1 MSDSPRRASGGV
13 VRTAF
18 IVIGAVWSGQAQAE
32 GANDVA
38 PAPTAAAASER
49 TPVAANDA
57 QDDLP
62 LVAPVLRLGLLAYGR
77 GEEKNGCSG
86 ACTGFAPDN
95 ASYSHGP
102 ALGIGGEALFTV
114 FRQWRFGPSLFYVLP
129 NHVDIDG
136 ASGGFGIGSDL
147 TLDAAAEF
155 APRIARHFRIL
166 PRIQGGLLV
175 LFPDGELKSSLEAVR
190 TYCPSNVA
198 RGCGSLGDTV
208 VGWNLAVG
216 AGALY
221 SVLPHLRLRV
231 DVLAQYYSVGL
242 YDIGASLL
250 RNSIDVSERLSGAR
264 LFVTV
269 GAEY

>member
-1 MSDSPRRASGGV
+1 MNPRVVRAALVVVSAAWCGEAGAASDS
-13 VRTAF
+13 
-18 IVIGAVWSGQAQAE
+18 
-32 GANDVA
+32 DVA
-38 PAPTAAAASER
+38 VAPTAAAASG
-49 TPVAANDA
+49 THT

-62 LVAPVLRLGLLAYGR
+62 FVAPVLRLGLLAYGR

-86 ACTGFAPDN
+86 ACAGFAPDN

-102 ALGIGGEALFTV
+102 ALGVGGEALFTV
-114 FRQWRFGPSLFYVLP
+114 FERWRFGPSLFYVLP

-136 ASGGFGIGSDL
+136 ASGSFGIGSDL
-147 TLDAAAEF
+147 TLDVATEF
-155 APRIARHFRIL
+155 APRVATRFRIL

-175 LFPDGELKSSLEAVR
+175 LFPGGELESSLDEAR
-190 TYCPSNVA
+190 AGCPSNVVH
-198 RGCGSLGDTV
+198 GCSSVGDTR

-221 SVLPHLRLRV
+221 SALPHLRVRA

-242 YDIGASLL
+242 YDVSSTLG
-250 RNSIDVSERLSGAR
+250 RNPIDVSEHLSGGR

>member
-1 MSDSPRRASGGV
+1 MHPGGV
-13 VRTAF
+13 VRAAL
-18 IVIGAVWSGQAQAE
+18 IVIGAAWSGPAWGE
-32 GANDVA
+32 GMSDVA
-38 PAPTAAAASER
+38 IARAPS
-49 TPVAANDA
+49 AANDA
-57 QDDLP
+57 ANGRATVAASDAEDGLP
-62 LVAPVLRLGLLAYGR
+62 FVAPVLRLGLLAYGR

-102 ALGIGGEALFTV
+102 ALGVGAEALFTV
-114 FRQWRFGPSLFYVLP
+114 LGQWRFGPSLFYVLP

-136 ASGGFGIGSDL
+136 ASGSFGVGSDL
-147 TLDAAAEF
+147 TLDVAAEF
-155 APRIARHFRIL
+155 APRVAPRFRIL

-175 LFPDGELKSSLEAVR
+175 LFPGGALGSSLDALR
-190 TYCPSNVA
+190 ADCPSNI
-198 RGCGSLGDTV
+198 RGCSSVGDTV

-221 SVLPHLRLRV
+221 SALPHLRLRV

-250 RNSIDVSERLSGAR
+250 SKPIDVSERLSGGR